1 MQMWKIYTGDRCTY
15 CTNAKRILN
24 RENIAFSE
32 HNVNLEENKYFL
44 KDKGFKT
51 VPQIYNHRDEHI
63 GGYNELVEYMKKT
76 LWIDKEKKAKKKQ
89 LPPTLDDIGANS
101 E

>member
-1 MQMWKIYTGDRCTY
+1 MNMWKIYTGDRCSY

-24 RENIAFSE
+24 
-32 HNVNLEENKYFL
+32 
-44 KDKGFKT
+44 
-51 VPQIYNHRDEHI
+51 RDEHI

-76 LWIDKEKKAKKKQ
+76 LWLDKKKTSKPA

>member
-1 MQMWKIYTGDRCTY
+1 MQMWKIYTGDKCTY
-15 CTNAKRILN
+15 CTKAKRLLY

-32 HNVNLEENKYFL
+32 HNINMEENKYFL
-44 KDKGFKT
+44 QDKGFKT

-76 LWIDKEKKAKKKQ
+76 LWLDKKKTSKPA

>member
-1 MQMWKIYTGDRCTY
+1 MNLWKIYTGDRCTY
-15 CTNAKRILN
+15 CTNAKRLLN
-24 RENIAFSE
+24 MESIPFAE
-32 HNVNLEENKYFL
+32 HNINLEENKHFL
-44 KDKGFKT
+44 KDNGFKT

-76 LWIDKEKKAKKKQ
+76 LWLDKEKRKKPA

>member
-1 MQMWKIYTGDRCTY
+1 MYTVYTAENCIF
-15 CTNAKRILN
+15 CSKAKALLLEYNCEFVNVILDTPQKKSKFK
-24 RENIAFSE
+24 ETTG
-32 HNVNLEENKYFL
+32 L
-44 KDKGFKT
+44 KT

-76 LWIDKEKKAKKKQ
+76 LWLDKKKTSKPA

>member
-1 MQMWKIYTGDRCTY
+1 MQMWKIYTGDRCSY
-15 CTNAKRILN
+15 CMNAKRILN

-44 KDKGFKT
+44 QDKGFKT

-63 GGYNELVEYMKKT
+63 GGYNELVQYMKKT
-76 LWIDKEKKAKKKQ
+76 LWLDKEKKTKKQ